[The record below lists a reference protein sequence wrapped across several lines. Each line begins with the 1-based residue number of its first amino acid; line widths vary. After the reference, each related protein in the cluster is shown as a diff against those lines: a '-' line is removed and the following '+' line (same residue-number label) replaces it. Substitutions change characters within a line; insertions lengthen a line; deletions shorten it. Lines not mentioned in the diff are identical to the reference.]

1 MRMSDVLPS
10 YSETTLDIRRPDII
24 MQWLRSFDL
33 KITSVRATR
42 ATDIGSLK
50 TSSLSDISFF
60 PPWKEVTK

>member
-42 ATDIGSLK
+42 ATDIGRLK
-50 TSSLSDISFF
+50 TPSLSDISVF
-60 PPWKEVTK
+60 PP